1 MTVSARS
8 GLAKATNMKRVI
20 FLAFLSVLL
29 TSQAESASAPV
40 STETPDAGGLIRPT
54 GEPTK
59 IQAAPVPERW
69 ETVIPETPQ
78 AVVSVPEPPAAEAGS
93 TAPLVAAADSAGI
106 SYGCVALSFAMLV
119 LGFVAGAVW
128 LRERNRKKL
137 GGMYLR
143 I

>member
-1 MTVSARS
+1 
-8 GLAKATNMKRVI
+8 MKHAI
-20 FLAFLSVLL
+20 FLAFLLVML
-29 TSQAESASAPV
+29 TAQAESASAPV
-40 STETPDAGGLIRPT
+40 SAEAPDAGGLIRPT

-59 IQAAPVPERW
+59 IQAAPVPERL
-69 ETVIPETPQ
+69 ETVIPETAP
-78 AVVSVPEPPAAEAGS
+78 ANVSVPEPPAADAGS
-93 TAPLVAAADSAGI
+93 PAPVVAAADSAGI